1 MMNSWVMLSNARVS
15 SGDLL
20 TPSAAGLTTPRGAV
34 LGTTRR
40 RSHRAVTVAAG
51 STLLLASPDI
61 GSSLHDVPHRPSP
74 PVPPRTGSQWL
85 AAARSGSRRLA
96 VARGGPARD
105 RRQTDERSAPVVG
118 APGHEDRRSLSD
130 AGDGAK

>member
-1 MMNSWVMLSNARVS
+1 MNSWIVLSNARVVGRPVDAVCGRFNDS
-15 SGDLL
+15 SC
-20 TPSAAGLTTPRGAV
+20 GAV

-61 GSSLHDVPHRPSP
+61 GSSLRDVPHRPSP
-74 PVPPRTGSQWL
+74 AR
-85 AAARSGSRRLA
+85 AAPHRLA

-105 RRQTDERSAPVVG
+105 RRQTDECSAPVVG

-130 AGDGAK
+130 AGYGAK